1 MAQERTEGEFSLF
14 DQEERVLHSAAS
26 MIGMLEEVAG
36 GVRELAEA
44 YKQGYREQRQILRIS
59 DRLQLDLHQANQT
72 LASQSDE
79 LQHLNSTL
87 KTEIRLREALAEDL
101 RLFNENLEQRVK
113 DEVAKRREHE
123 HLLIQQS
130 RHAAMGEMIGNITH
144 QWRQPL
150 FALSLIVQ
158 RIAHEFQ
165 EKHEFQERVDTP
177 DKQALA
183 DQVAKA
189 DNVIRQMSGTIDDF
203 RDFFKPSKSRE
214 AFKLLKTVENT
225 LHLVNSSLGCNIH
238 VHDES
243 AVDIQVSGFPN
254 ELSQA
259 LLNVLANA
267 KEAILERKMDKK
279 SIDIHFGQDEENA
292 WISVQDHAGGV
303 PEDIL
308 PNVFDPYFT
317 TKEKGTGIG
326 LYMTRIIMKNM
337 GGAIEAHNLKDGA
350 EFRLILPKA
359 PARGDN
365 PQR

>member
-1 MAQERTEGEFSLF
+1 MAQETTEGEFSLF
-14 DQEERVLHSAAS
+14 DQEERALQSAAS

-44 YKQGYREQRQILRIS
+44 YKQGYREQRRILRIS

-72 LASQSDE
+72 LATQSDE
-79 LQHLNSTL
+79 LQHLKTTL

-113 DEVAKRREHE
+113 EEVAKRREHE

-150 FALSLIVQ
+150 FALSMIVQ

-165 EKHEFQERVDTP
+165 EKVDTP
-177 DKQALA
+177 NKLALA

-203 RDFFKPSKSRE
+203 RDFFKPSKNRE
-214 AFKLLKTVENT
+214 LFRLLKTVEST
-225 LHLVNSSLGCNIH
+225 LHLVNSSLGCNIQ

-243 AVDIQVSGFPN
+243 AVAIQVSGFPN

-259 LLNVLANA
+259 LLNVLTNA
-267 KEAILERKMDKK
+267 KEAILERKLDEKN
-279 SIDIHFGQDEENA
+279 IDIYFGQDEENA

-303 PEDIL
+303 PKDIL

-326 LYMTRIIMKNM
+326 LYMSKIIMKNM
-337 GGAIEAHNLKDGA
+337 GGAIEARNLKDGA

>member
-1 MAQERTEGEFSLF
+1 MAQQRSEGEFSLF
-14 DQEERVLHSAAS
+14 DQEESVLQSAAS
-26 MIGMLEEVAG
+26 MIGMLEDVAG

-44 YKQGYREQRQILRIS
+44 YKQGYREQRRILRIS

-79 LQHLNSTL
+79 LQHLNQTL
-87 KTEIRLREALAEDL
+87 RTEIRLREALAEDL

-165 EKHEFQERVDTP
+165 EKVDTT

-189 DNVIRQMSGTIDDF
+189 DSVIRQMSGTIDDF

-214 AFKLLKTVENT
+214 AFKLVKTIEST

-267 KEAILERKMDKK
+267 KEAILERKMDEKN
-279 SIDIHFGQDEENA
+279 IDIHFGQDEENA

-326 LYMTRIIMKNM
+326 LYMSRIIMKNM
-337 GGAIEAHNLKDGA
+337 GGAIEARNLQDGA

-365 PQR
+365 PQC